1 MIHYHII
8 LYLHSHYFFRTQ
20 KQHNDVAVK
29 SIAKADCDEMKGIN
43 NDFIAEPSPETN
55 VYEDELVVQE
65 NDENIY
71 SNKMGMLFN
80 KS

>member
-1 MIHYHII
+1 M
-8 LYLHSHYFFRTQ
+8 
-20 KQHNDVAVK
+20 AVK
-29 SIAKADCDEMKGIN
+29 SIAKEDCDEMNGIN

-71 SNKMGMLFN
+71 SNKTGMLFN
-80 KS
+80 KSRNGVN